1 MFFFSITLRCQYVTL
16 KVFIVQVS
24 WVVRVIKIETLLAN
38 NLWLYSQLAI
48 DLESRSVDPHD
59 GSHYN
64 CTKYATC
71 SLHNNLLPSTCYCSL
86 NVFSFSVEL
95 LNFRDLIVIDLL
107 NAEAKKYDGN
117 KSLFLIQNESI
128 WAQYNFARAGAIN
141 VYIKL
146 FLYYFMPIS
155 DILHDTQKSV
165 VVD

>member
-1 MFFFSITLRCQYVTL
+1 M
-16 KVFIVQVS
+16 
-24 WVVRVIKIETLLAN
+24 IKIETLLTN
-38 NLWLYSQLAI
+38 NLWLYSKLVI

-71 SLHNNLLPSTCYCSL
+71 SLHNNLLPSTCYCSI

-141 VYIKL
+141 VYIIL